1 MSLPRVSSS
10 SRLESFRADPRA
22 DVLIVGGGINGVSTF
37 RELALQ
43 GVNVALVEKNDYCSG
58 ASAASSHMI
67 HGGIR
72 YLENGEIRLVRES
85 LLERNRLLAT
95 APHFVKPL
103 KTTMPIFSVFSGVLA
118 APLRLVFHRGGKPQ
132 ERGALLIKIGLLLY
146 DTFGRNGGTLP
157 RHQFLGRKKSLK
169 ALPSINPDV
178 KFTAHYFDAA
188 IENPERLA
196 LDVLADALA
205 LGPHARAINYVEAVE
220 IKGDQVVLKDGV
232 TGETFE
238 FQAPLVINASGPWT
252 DITNQGFGLKSA
264 YLGGTKGSHVVLD
277 NVELFEACD
286 GREIFFENDDGR
298 IVLMYPILG
307 RVLLGTTDIP
317 IDDPSEAVC
326 TEEEVDYFFK
336 LASHVFP
343 DIALDRSQ
351 IVYRYSG
358 VRPLPA
364 AGDLAPGMVSRDY
377 RIVED
382 TLNGGQMV
390 LSLIGGKWTTF
401 RALGEHLANEAL
413 RLLGHPRTVSTIGLA
428 IGGGSNFPTTPAQRA
443 AWVTKHQGALAGS
456 RVEELLTRYG
466 TVAIGIMEDISLYGD
481 APLVHTPR
489 YSVGEITA
497 LAQREHVVTLGDM
510 IFRRTLLGFT
520 GDISAES
527 VKEIA
532 SIIGPILG
540 WTKDEL
546 AKQVSAIPLERSH
559 THEP

>member
-1 MSLPRVSSS
+1 
-10 SRLESFRADPRA
+10 
-22 DVLIVGGGINGVSTF
+22 
-37 RELALQ
+37 
-43 GVNVALVEKNDYCSG
+43 
-58 ASAASSHMI
+58 
-67 HGGIR
+67 
-72 YLENGEIRLVRES
+72 
-85 LLERNRLLAT
+85 
-95 APHFVKPL
+95 
-103 KTTMPIFSVFSGVLA
+103 
-118 APLRLVFHRGGKPQ
+118 
-132 ERGALLIKIGLLLY
+132 
-146 DTFGRNGGTLP
+146 
-157 RHQFLGRKKSLK
+157 
-169 ALPSINPDV
+169 
-178 KFTAHYFDAA
+178 
-188 IENPERLA
+188 
-196 LDVLADALA
+196 
-205 LGPHARAINYVEAVE
+205 
-220 IKGDQVVLKDGV
+220 
-232 TGETFE
+232 
-238 FQAPLVINASGPWT
+238 
-252 DITNQGFGLKSA
+252 
-264 YLGGTKGSHVVLD
+264 
-277 NVELFEACD
+277 
-286 GREIFFENDDGR
+286 
-298 IVLMYPILG
+298 
-307 RVLLGTTDIP
+307 
-317 IDDPSEAVC
+317 
-326 TEEEVDYFFK
+326 
-336 LASHVFP
+336 
-343 DIALDRSQ
+343 
-351 IVYRYSG
+351 
-358 VRPLPA
+358 
-364 AGDLAPGMVSRDY
+364 VSRDY

-382 TLNGGQMV
+382 TLSGGQMV